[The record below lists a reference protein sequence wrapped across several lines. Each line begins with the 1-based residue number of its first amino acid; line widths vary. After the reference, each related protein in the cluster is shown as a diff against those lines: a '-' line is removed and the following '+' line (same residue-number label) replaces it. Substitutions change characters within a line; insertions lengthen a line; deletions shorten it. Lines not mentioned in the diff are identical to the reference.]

1 MKKILTVS
9 FLFFVACNMFGQDQI
24 DTYIKDAQTAIA
36 AKDYRSAQLSLQD
49 AINELNNL
57 IAQQIAEALPAEI
70 NGLKAEGDASTN
82 SASLGAMGGGIM
94 ISQSYSNPSNENNEA
109 EINIVA
115 NSPMIATMGMYLS
128 NPAMLGEGYKS
139 VKVGTQRAILKSEME
154 EKFVEDGKPYIQVRS
169 TEIQI
174 PLGQTLITMDLSGFA
189 SEADELSFA
198 SKLDLA
204 KLKLA
209 LGE

>member
-9 FLFFVACNMFGQDQI
+9 FLFFIAFNMFGQDQI